1 MDCPL
6 NGTIRAPSSKLLD
19 SLYTHLPKRTW
30 AKTPKLIQIFLC
42 SRVFS
47 LRPII
52 VRKSFRTKMHGTCTE
67 SSLRASTK
75 QVSNIQDSSYQSLQL
90 IPLWILVSI
99 LPVCPSS
106 PAVRRNWWWHE
117 FDGGLEARQVVDSE
131 GKQESLAT
139 RVVTVEKPKISTGD
153 FWMHLEH
160 VYVENISWLR
170 TQ

>member
-1 MDCPL
+1 MEHA
-6 NGTIRAPSSKLLD
+6 RKASSEHLPMHVELQPQGPTWFLCFIIFLHPNVEPDIFFSDED
-19 SLYTHLPKRTW
+19 SLRVSCEFP
-30 AKTPKLIQIFLC
+30 LC
-42 SRVFS
+42 ARV
-47 LRPII
+47 L
-52 VRKSFRTKMHGTCTE
+52 
-67 SSLRASTK
+67 LSTK
-75 QVSNIQDSSYQSLQL
+75 QVSNIQDWSYQSLQL

-99 LPVCPSS
+99 LPVCPG
-106 PAVRRNWWWHE
+106 PRAVRRNWWWHE

-160 VYVENISWLR
+160 VYVENISWLG